1 MKCPQLHARDLD
13 GPKDG
18 LQRACRPCMASPEPL
33 PAGLPVFQRVLLPR
47 YTQGYPLLDASH
59 PQLSCGHC
67 WMLLCVIFSSA
78 PLLGRCSSFLRL
90 QLTAQTKHTD
100 RHTDSSCKPPFPTDS
115 LLSFP
120 TVPSITHTHTHISPR
135 AHAPP
140 SRVQGS
146 REKPK
151 PVSLQTFHLLPVP
164 NFIVAQQP
172 SSLVWRPTS
181 SPFPWVRVPP
191 LPWLASKPGGRARLA
206 WPYLEHWLRLV
217 KRRDEPAIDVT
228 ARSSQAKP

>member
-1 MKCPQLHARDLD
+1 
-13 GPKDG
+13 
-18 LQRACRPCMASPEPL
+18 MASPEPL

-67 WMLLCVIFSSA
+67 WMLLCVIFSST

-115 LLSFP
+115 PLSFP

-191 LPWLASKPGGRARLA
+191 VAVAGLQTRWPRPPGIAIFGALVAASEKARRACD
-206 WPYLEHWLRLV
+206 
-217 KRRDEPAIDVT
+217 RRYGPLLT
-228 ARSSQAKP
+228 GQALTGSIAA